1 MDYSLHMTTNTAD
14 STKHLIEIASEMNV
28 SRERVTNVRQFDGF
42 LAFYIGGTEYTNTLT
57 KTGKHKKNS
66 IRRATW

>member
-1 MDYSLHMTTNTAD
+1 MKTNQAD
-14 STKHLIEIASEMNV
+14 STKHLIEIAAEMNV
-28 SRERVTNVRQFDGF
+28 SRERVTNVRQHDGF
-42 LAFYIGGTEYTNTLT
+42 LSFHVGGTEYTNTLT